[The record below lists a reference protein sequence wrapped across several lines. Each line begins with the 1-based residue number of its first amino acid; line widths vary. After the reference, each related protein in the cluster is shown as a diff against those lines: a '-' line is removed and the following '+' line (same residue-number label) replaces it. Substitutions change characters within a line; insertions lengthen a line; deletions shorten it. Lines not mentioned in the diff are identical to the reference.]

1 MSLKNVKLVFEIMEK
16 MQVDIRKEKYNNMR
30 ELVND
35 YASKYNLSYDIA
47 DYIAR
52 KSLQNMEV

>member
-16 MQVDIRKEKYNNMR
+16 IQVDIRKEKYNSMR

-35 YASKYNLSYDIA
+35 YASKYNVKYDIA
-47 DYIAR
+47 EFIAE
-52 KSLQNMEV
+52 KALQNMEV

>member
-1 MSLKNVKLVFEIMEK
+1 MNLKNVKLIFEIMEK

-35 YASKYNLSYDIA
+35 YASKYNVKYDIA
-47 DYIAR
+47 EFIVKKA
-52 KSLQNMEV
+52 LQNMIF